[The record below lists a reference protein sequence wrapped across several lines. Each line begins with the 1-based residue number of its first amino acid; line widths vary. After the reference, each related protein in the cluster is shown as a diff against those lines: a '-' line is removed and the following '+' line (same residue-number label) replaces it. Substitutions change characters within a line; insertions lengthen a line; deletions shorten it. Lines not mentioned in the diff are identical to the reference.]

1 MEKTSTLV
9 DSKNVER
16 VRLAID
22 QVATEQLSPIAKWLA
37 AAHVFLPIAH
47 FLVLPSPVN
56 YIMGGLGIATC
67 GFAAFIVWLTSQQ
80 KIAEHKSHFFA
91 ACLSLILLFN
101 SALHLSLTDDPKQS
115 TNIALVIIFSGC
127 TLLSTRWL
135 IFTYVSSA
143 VAWIAATSVISISDA
158 ELVHYSF
165 LIFMSSVV
173 GGLAHLLRRKYISRY
188 EIQKEQLEEAM
199 KTAKESERFKFLSE
213 STFEGLLV
221 HENGRIIHANKA
233 VLAMTGYK
241 QEELLDTEVLKLVT
255 KELRRSAQQ
264 EGIAFELVG
273 QKKDGTSFPAEISN
287 KSEIF
292 QGRKVV
298 ITSVRDISESRFAQQ
313 ALLESEKRFRL
324 AFDSAALGVVVC
336 ASDGK
341 ILDANN
347 SICALFGF
355 SKTELT
361 TFNVAEITHPQDW
374 IDEKALAYEKFTN
387 GQLSYTIEKRIRN
400 KEGRYLWT
408 KVSNATVRDEK
419 GAILYF
425 IAQVQ
430 DITQQKH
437 LDEQLRQYT
446 KELEL
451 KNLELDQALN
461 AACDAAQAK
470 GEFLAN
476 MSHEIRT
483 QMNGIIGMSDLLR
496 ETMLDKE
503 QYEYISSIQTC
514 ADSLLTLVNDILDF
528 SKIEARKLDLEEI
541 DFDLYTLVENLADM
555 FSHRAEEKD
564 VELICYVDKPEQITT
579 VGNLRGDP
587 HRIRQVLINLVSNAL
602 KFTEKGE
609 VVLCAKIESS
619 NDEFTRIRF
628 SVRDTGIGIPQDKLN
643 YIFESFSQ
651 ADGST
656 TRQYGGTGLGL
667 AICKQLVE
675 MMGGSVSVSTKVNEG
690 STFEFT
696 LELYHATTSE
706 PPRIQAQIDQIKILV
721 LDDNETNRIIL
732 EKMLRS
738 FGCEP
743 DLASEG
749 VTALAM
755 MREAA
760 SQGTPYDLLLTD
772 MQMPLM
778 DGIEVARLVKANK
791 NIKKTVIMLLTSMR
805 LRHDDPVL
813 RKAGVAAFLT
823 KPIKQSQLFDVI
835 SDLTSEET
843 TTALTTKSTETIEG
857 VKVAA
862 RILLAEDNV
871 VNQKLAVKLLQ
882 KNGHHV
888 VAVNNGLE
896 ACQEIAESAPA
907 TYDLVLMDI
916 QMPVMSGYEATA
928 KIRSMPEYKDIPI
941 IAMTAHAMAGD
952 REKCL
957 AARMND
963 YITKPLKVDALMNVI
978 ERWRTHLPSE
988 SVNRP
993 ENIQPKPEASA
1004 LQPDPI
1010 NLRSLRKLTGDDPD
1024 FLVEL
1029 IELYLSDT
1037 PQRISRLRN
1046 FIKQKNVAEIRSE
1059 AHSLKGASGNI
1070 TALPLQE
1077 LFSQIEE
1084 RAMAGCYEDAA
1095 NLALKA
1101 EMEFEKVSKTLRKVI
1116 QTV

>member
-1 MEKTSTLV
+1 MEKTSTFNSISAARILV
-9 DSKNVER
+9 
-16 VRLAID
+16 AIN
-22 QVATEQLSPIAKWLA
+22 QVTTEQLSPVAKWISI
-37 AAHVFLPIAH
+37 AHIFLSIAH
-47 FLVLPSPVN
+47 FLVLPSPAK
-56 YIMGGLGIATC
+56 YIMGALGIATC
-67 GFAAFIVWLTSQQ
+67 GFAAFIAWLATQQ
-80 KIAEHKSHFFA
+80 KIAEHKSHYFA
-91 ACLSLILLFN
+91 ASLALILLFN
-101 SALHLSLTDDPKQS
+101 SSLHLTLTNDPKQS
-115 TNIALVIIFSGC
+115 TNLALVIIFSGC

-135 IFTYVSSA
+135 IFTYVISA
-143 VAWIAATSVISISDA
+143 VAWVTTILLISLSGA
-158 ELVHYSF
+158 ELIHYSF
-165 LIFMSSVV
+165 LIFMSSSV
-173 GGLAHLLRRKYISRY
+173 GGLAHLLRRRYISRY

-199 KTAKESERFKFLSE
+199 KTAKEGERFKFLSE
-213 STFEGLLV
+213 STFEGLIV
-221 HENGRIIHANKA
+221 HDQGRIIHVNKA
-233 VLAMTGYK
+233 ALAMTGYK
-241 QEELLDTEVLKLVT
+241 EDELINAEVINLVAKDMRSFAHLKN
-255 KELRRSAQQ
+255 S
-264 EGIAFELVG
+264 AFELVG
-273 QKKDGTSFPAEISN
+273 MKKDGSSFPAEICN

-298 ITSVRDISESRFAQQ
+298 ITSVRDISESRLAQQ
-313 ALLESEKRFRL
+313 ALMESEKRFRL
-324 AFDSAALGVVVC
+324 AFDSAALGIVMC
-336 ASDGK
+336 SADGK
-341 ILDANN
+341 ILDVND
-347 SICALFGF
+347 SICALTGF
-355 SKTELT
+355 SKTDLT
-361 TFNVAEITHPQDW
+361 AYNVAEITHPQDW
-374 IDEKALAYEKFTN
+374 KDEKTLAYERFKS
-387 GQLSYTIEKRIRN
+387 GQFSYTIEKRIRN
-400 KEGRYLWT
+400 KQGQYLWT
-408 KVSNATVRDEK
+408 KVSNATVRDEQ
-419 GAILYF
+419 GAILYY

-446 KELEL
+446 KELEI

-483 QMNGIIGMSDLLR
+483 PMNGIIGMSDLLR

-541 DFDLYTLVENLADM
+541 EFDLYTLIENLADM

-564 VELICYVDKPEQITT
+564 VELICYVDKPEQIAT

-609 VVLCAKIESS
+609 VVLCAKIESF
-619 NDEFTRIRF
+619 NDEITKIRF
-628 SVRDTGIGIPQDKLN
+628 SVRDTGIGIPQDKLK

-675 MMGGSVSVSTKVNEG
+675 MMGGNVAVTTKVSEG
-690 STFEFT
+690 SIFEFT
-696 LELYHATTSE
+696 LELYRCVQCE
-706 PPRIQAQIDQIKILV
+706 PQKIQAQIDQIRILV

-743 DLASEG
+743 DLASNG
-749 VTALAM
+749 ITALEM

-760 SQGTPYDLLLTD
+760 SQGSPYDLLLTD
-772 MQMPLM
+772 MQMPQM
-778 DGIEVARLVKANK
+778 DGIEVARLVKANE
-791 NIKKTVIMLLTSMR
+791 NIKKTIVMLLTSMR
-805 LRHDDPVL
+805 LRQDDPVL
-813 RKAGVAAFLT
+813 RKAGVAALLT

-835 SDLTSEET
+835 NE
-843 TTALTTKSTETIEG
+843 LTTEEPSIALKTNQPELLEILPSS
-857 VKVAA
+857 A

-882 KNGHHV
+882 KNGHQV

-896 ACQEIAESAPA
+896 ACQEIAESPA
-907 TYDLVLMDI
+907 STYELVLMDI

-928 KIRSMPEYKDIPI
+928 KIRSMPEHKNIPI

-957 AARMND
+957 AAGMND
-963 YITKPLKVDALMNVI
+963 YITKPLKVDILMDVI
-978 ERWRTHLPSE
+978 EQWRNGVKMDAPVEIET
-988 SVNRP
+988 NP
-993 ENIQPKPEASA
+993 EPDVAQPHS
-1004 LQPDPI
+1004 I
-1010 NLRSLRKLTGDDPD
+1010 NLRALRKLTGDDPD
-1024 FLVEL
+1024 FLTEL
-1029 IELYLSDT
+1029 VELYLSDT
-1037 PQRISRLRN
+1037 PPRITRLRN
-1046 FIKQKNVAEIRSE
+1046 SITQKNVAEIRSE

-1070 TALPLQE
+1070 TALELQE
-1077 LFSQIEE
+1077 IFSQIEG

-1101 EMEFEKVSKTLRKVI
+1101 EIEFEKVSMTLRKVI
-1116 QTV
+1116 HTA

>member
-1 MEKTSTLV
+1 MK
-9 DSKNVER
+9 
-16 VRLAID
+16 AID
-22 QVATEQLSPIAKWLA
+22 QVATEQLSPIAKWISV
-37 AAHVFLPIAH
+37 AHIFLSIAH
-47 FLVLPSPVN
+47 FLVLPLPVN

-67 GFAAFIVWLTSQQ
+67 GFAVFIVWLTSQQ
-80 KIAEHKSHFFA
+80 KIAEHKSHFVA
-91 ACLSLILLFN
+91 ACLSSILLFN
-101 SALHLSLTDDPKQS
+101 SALHLTLTNDPKQS

-127 TLLSTRWL
+127 TLLSARWL

-143 VAWIAATSVISISDA
+143 LAWIAAVSMISISGA

-165 LIFMSSVV
+165 LICMSSAV

-188 EIQKEQLEEAM
+188 ELQKEQLEVATE
-199 KTAKESERFKFLSE
+199 TAKESERFKFLSE

-221 HENGRIIHANKA
+221 HDNGRIIHANKA

-241 QEELLDTEVLKLVT
+241 EEELINTEVINLVAKDLRGSAHLKNNT
-255 KELRRSAQQ
+255 
-264 EGIAFELVG
+264 FELVG
-273 QKKDGTSFPAEISN
+273 VKKDGTSFPAEICN

-313 ALLESEKRFRL
+313 ALMESEKRFRL
-324 AFDSAALGVVVC
+324 AFDSAALGIVMC
-336 ASDGK
+336 SPDGK
-341 ILDANN
+341 ILDVND
-347 SICALFGF
+347 SICAMTEF

-361 TFNVAEITHPQDW
+361 TYNVAEITYPQDW
-374 IDEKALAYEKFTN
+374 NDEKALAYEKFTS
-387 GQLSYTIEKRIRN
+387 GQLSYTIEKRIRS
-400 KEGRYLWT
+400 KAGHYLWT

-437 LDEQLRQYT
+437 LDEQLHQYT

-483 QMNGIIGMSDLLR
+483 PMNGIIGMSDLLR

-541 DFDLYTLVENLADM
+541 EFDLYTLIENLADM

-564 VELICYVDKPEQITT
+564 VELICYVDKPEQIGT

-609 VVLCAKIESS
+609 VVLCSKIESF
-619 NDEFTRIRF
+619 NDEITKIRF

-675 MMGGSVSVSTKVNEG
+675 MMGGNVSVTTKVSEG
-690 STFEFT
+690 SIFEFT
-696 LELYHATTSE
+696 LELFRCAPCE
-706 PPRIQAQIDQIKILV
+706 PQKIQAQIDQIRILV

-743 DLASEG
+743 DVASNG
-749 VTALAM
+749 ITALEM
-755 MREAA
+755 MRVAA
-760 SQGTPYDLLLTD
+760 SQGSPYDLLLTD
-772 MQMPLM
+772 MQMPQM
-778 DGIEVARLVKANK
+778 DGIEVARLVKANE
-791 NIKKTVIMLLTSMR
+791 NIKKTIVMLLTSMR
-805 LRHDDPVL
+805 LRQDDPVL
-813 RKAGVAAFLT
+813 RKAGVAALLT
-823 KPIKQSQLFDVI
+823 KPIKQSQLFDLI
-835 SDLTSEET
+835 NELTIEEPAI
-843 TTALTTKSTETIEG
+843 ALTTTQPETL
-857 VKVAA
+857 KTLHSSA
-862 RILLAEDNV
+862 RILLVEDNV

-882 KNGHHV
+882 KNGHQV

-896 ACQEIAESAPA
+896 ACQEIAESPA
-907 TYDLVLMDI
+907 STYELVLMDI
-916 QMPVMSGYEATA
+916 QMPVMSGFEATA
-928 KIRSMPEYKDIPI
+928 KIRSMPEHKNIPI

-957 AARMND
+957 AAGMND
-963 YITKPLKVDALMNVI
+963 YITKPLKVDILIDVI
-978 ERWRTHLPSE
+978 EQWRNGVKVDSTLKIETKLAPVTIETAAAQPH
-988 SVNRP
+988 SVN
-993 ENIQPKPEASA
+993 
-1004 LQPDPI
+1004 
-1010 NLRSLRKLTGDDPD
+1010 LRALRKLTGDDPD
-1024 FLVEL
+1024 FLTEL
-1029 IELYLSDT
+1029 VELYLSDT
-1037 PQRISRLRN
+1037 PPRITRLRN
-1046 FIKQKNVAEIRSE
+1046 SITQKNVAEIRSE

-1070 TALPLQE
+1070 TALKLQE
-1077 LFSQIEE
+1077 IFSQIEG

-1101 EMEFEKVSKTLRKVI
+1101 EIEFEKVSMTLRKVI
-1116 QTV
+1116 YTA

>member
-1 MEKTSTLV
+1 MEKTSTLTDV
-9 DSKNVER
+9 KAAGRIQAALN
-16 VRLAID
+16 
-22 QVATEQLSPIAKWLA
+22 QVATEQLEPIAKWIS
-37 AAHVFLPIAH
+37 IAH
-47 FLVLPSPVN
+47 FFLPVAHYFVLPSPAN
-56 YIMGGLGIATC
+56 HIMTGFGLATC
-67 GFAAFIVWLTSQQ
+67 GFAALVAWLLAHQ
-80 KIAEHKSHFFA
+80 KISHKNCHPLAAGFA
-91 ACLSLILLFN
+91 VIMLFN
-101 SALHLSLTDDPKQS
+101 SSLHLILTKDPKQA
-115 TNIALVIIFSGC
+115 TNLTLLIVFSGC
-127 TLLSTRWL
+127 ILLSKRWL
-135 IFTYVSSA
+135 LITYAFSLLS
-143 VAWIAATSVISISDA
+143 WIAAIWLSPISASEII
-158 ELVHYSF
+158 HYSF
-165 LIFMSSVV
+165 LICFS
-173 GGLAHLLRRKYISRY
+173 GLLGALAHLLRTSYIIRF
-188 EIQKEQLEEAM
+188 EVQKEQLRDALE
-199 KTAKESERFKFLSE
+199 KAKEGDRFRFLSE
-213 STFEGLLV
+213 STFEGLIV
-221 HENGRIIHANKA
+221 HDQGRIINANKA

-241 QEELLDTEVLKLVT
+241 EKELINTEVIRLVA
-255 KELRRSAQQ
+255 EEMRGSAHYRDNT
-264 EGIAFELVG
+264 FELAGVR
-273 QKKDGTSFPAEISN
+273 KNGTRFPVEIYN
-287 KSEIF
+287 KSENF
-292 QGRKVV
+292 QGRRVV
-298 ITSVRDISESRFAQQ
+298 ITAVRDISESRFAQQ
-313 ALLESEKRFRL
+313 ALMEAEKRFRL
-324 AFDSAALGVVVC
+324 AFDSAALGIVIC
-336 ASDGK
+336 SSDGK
-341 ILDANN
+341 ILDAND
-347 SICALFGF
+347 SLCALFGF

-361 TFNVAEITHPQDW
+361 TYNVAEITHPQDW
-374 IDEKALAYEKFTN
+374 KDEKALADERFT
-387 GQLSYTIEKRIRN
+387 GGELSYTIEKRIRN
-400 KEGRYLWT
+400 KQGHYLWT

-419 GAILYF
+419 GATLYY

-437 LDEQLRQYT
+437 LDEQLCQYT

-483 QMNGIIGMSDLLR
+483 PMNGIIGMSDLLR

-541 DFDLYTLVENLADM
+541 EFDLYTLVENLADM

-564 VELICYVDKPEQITT
+564 VELICYVDKPEQIGKI
-579 VGNLRGDP
+579 GNLRGDP
-587 HRIRQVLINLVSNAL
+587 HRVRQVLINLVSNAL

-609 VVLCAKIESS
+609 VVLCTKIESF
-619 NDEFTRIRF
+619 NEDFAKVHF
-628 SVRDTGIGIPQDKLN
+628 SVRDTGIGIAQDKLH

-667 AICKQLVE
+667 AICKQLVQ
-675 MMGGSVSVSTKVNEG
+675 MMGGNVAVTTKINEG

-696 LELYHATTSE
+696 LELHRCAPNE
-706 PPRIQAQIDQIKILV
+706 PSRIQAQIEQIRILV

-743 DLASEG
+743 HLASNG
-749 VTALAM
+749 ITALAM
-755 MREAA
+755 MHEAA

-772 MQMPLM
+772 MQMPHM

-791 NIKKTVIMLLTSMR
+791 DIKKTIVMLLTSMR

-813 RKAGVAAFLT
+813 QTAGVAALLT

-835 SDLTSEET
+835 SDLTSDEPV
-843 TTALTTKSTETIEG
+843 TALAAKQPEIFERLQPS
-857 VKVAA
+857 A

-888 VAVNNGLE
+888 IAVNNGLE
-896 ACQEIAESAPA
+896 ACQEIAESIPS
-907 TYDLVLMDI
+907 TFDLVLMDI

-928 KIRSMPEYKDIPI
+928 KIRAMPEHQNIPI

-957 AARMND
+957 AAGMND
-963 YITKPLKVDALMNVI
+963 YITKPLKIDELINVV
-978 ERWRTHLPSE
+978 ERWSDHLSTDSVKKRENIIEPGANQQQPD
-988 SVNRP
+988 SVN
-993 ENIQPKPEASA
+993 
-1004 LQPDPI
+1004 
-1010 NLRSLRKLTGDDPD
+1010 LRALRKLTDDDPE
-1024 FLVEL
+1024 FLAEL

-1037 PQRISRLRN
+1037 PQRITRLRN
-1046 FIKQKNVAEIRSE
+1046 LIKQKNVAEIRSE
-1059 AHSLKGASGNI
+1059 AHNLKGASGNI

-1077 LFSQIEE
+1077 IFSQIEG

-1116 QTV
+1116 R

>member
-1 MEKTSTLV
+1 M
-9 DSKNVER
+9 
-16 VRLAID
+16 AID
-22 QVATEQLSPIAKWLA
+22 QVATEQLSPIAKWISV
-37 AAHVFLPIAH
+37 AHIFLPIAH
-47 FLVLPSPVN
+47 FLVLPSPIN
-56 YIMGGLGIATC
+56 YLMGGLGIATC

-80 KIAEHKSHFFA
+80 KIAEHKSHFVT
-91 ACLSLILLFN
+91 ACLSSILLFN
-101 SALHLSLTDDPKQS
+101 SALHLTLTNDPKQS

-127 TLLSTRWL
+127 TLLSARWL
-135 IFTYVSSA
+135 IFTYVISA
-143 VAWIAATSVISISDA
+143 LAWIAAASMISISGA

-165 LIFMSSVV
+165 LICMASAV

-188 EIQKEQLEEAM
+188 EIQKERLEIAIE
-199 KTAKESERFKFLSE
+199 TAKESERFKFLSE

-221 HENGRIIHANKA
+221 HDNGRIIHANKA
-233 VLAMTGYK
+233 VVAMTGYK
-241 QEELLDTEVLKLVT
+241 EEELLDTEVLKLVT

-313 ALLESEKRFRL
+313 ALRESEKRFRL

-336 ASDGK
+336 SSDGK
-341 ILDANN
+341 ILDAND
-347 SICALFGF
+347 SICKLFGYT
-355 SKTELT
+355 KTELT
-361 TFNVAEITHPQDW
+361 TYNVREISHPQDW
-374 IDEKALAYEKFTN
+374 QDEMTLGREIFIG
-387 GQLSYTIEKRIRN
+387 GQISYTIEKRIRN
-400 KEGRYLWT
+400 KQGQYLWT
-408 KVSNATVRDEK
+408 RVSNATVRDEA
-419 GAILYF
+419 GGILYF

-446 KELEL
+446 KELEI

-483 QMNGIIGMSDLLR
+483 PMNGIIGMSDLLR

-541 DFDLYTLVENLADM
+541 EFDLYTLVENLADM

-564 VELICYVDKPEQITT
+564 VELICYVDKPEQIGT

-609 VVLCAKIESS
+609 VVLCAKIESF
-619 NDEFTRIRF
+619 NDEITKIRF
-628 SVRDTGIGIPQDKLN
+628 SVRDTGIGIPQDKLK

-675 MMGGSVSVSTKVNEG
+675 MMGGSVSVTTKVSEG
-690 STFEFT
+690 SIFEFA
-696 LELYHATTSE
+696 LELYCSAPCE
-706 PPRIQAQIDQIKILV
+706 PQKIQAQIDQIKILI

-732 EKMLRS
+732 EKMLRG

-743 DLASEG
+743 DLASNG
-749 VTALAM
+749 HTALEM

-760 SQGTPYDLLLTD
+760 RQGSPYDLLLTD
-772 MQMPLM
+772 MQMPQM
-778 DGIEVARLVKANK
+778 DGIEVARLVKANE
-791 NIKKTVIMLLTSMR
+791 NIKKTIVMLLTSMR
-805 LRHDDPVL
+805 LRQDDPML
-813 RKAGVAAFLT
+813 RKAGVAALLT

-835 SDLTSEET
+835 NELTTEET
-843 TTALTTKSTETIEG
+843 SIALKTNQPELLENVPSS
-857 VKVAA
+857 A
-862 RILLAEDNV
+862 RILLVEDNV

-882 KNGHHV
+882 KNGHQV

-896 ACQEIAESAPA
+896 ACQEIAESPA
-907 TYDLVLMDI
+907 STYELVLMDI
-916 QMPVMSGYEATA
+916 QMPVMSGYKATA
-928 KIRSMPEYKDIPI
+928 KIRSMPEHKNIPI

-957 AARMND
+957 AAGMND
-963 YITKPLKVDALMNVI
+963 YITKPLKVETLINVI
-978 ERWRTHLPSE
+978 EQWRNGAKIAAPVEIET
-988 SVNRP
+988 NP
-993 ENIQPKPEASA
+993 EPDVAQPNS
-1004 LQPDPI
+1004 I
-1010 NLRSLRKLTGDDPD
+1010 NLRALRKLTGDDPD
-1024 FLVEL
+1024 FLTEL
-1029 IELYLSDT
+1029 VELYLSDT
-1037 PQRISRLRN
+1037 PPRITRLRN
-1046 FIKQKNVAEIRSE
+1046 SITQKNVAEIRSE

-1070 TALPLQE
+1070 TALELQE
-1077 LFSQIEE
+1077 IFSQIEG
-1084 RAMAGCYEDAA
+1084 RAMAGCYEEAA

-1101 EMEFEKVSKTLRKVI
+1101 EIEFEKVSMTLRKVI
-1116 QTV
+1116 HTA